1 VAEADDQEFKAV
13 LGCTSSQP
21 RLNKVLSQ
29 ETNKQQQAET
39 TLAGDVAQLAE
50 CLPGVHEALDRAP
63 SSVQPCMMAYMP
75 VVLWRHREEMSG
87 QSHPRLHKKIQDQ
100 HGPHKILLQARKS
113 FPKLLHDEN
122 FLGSL
127 EPAAA
132 ESLLRNKELMSFS
145 TCHLVSWK

>member
-1 VAEADDQEFKAV
+1 MAV
-13 LGCTSSQP
+13 LGSTTTHT
-21 RLNKVLSQ
+21 RKKNLFKNKKK
-29 ETNKQQQAET
+29 NHPNPHT

-113 FPKLLHDEN
+113 FPKLLHDDN